1 MKIDSAHDSQRP
13 EDTALGNR
21 PLRQL
26 LHAATGDRAAE
37 AAVLADEA
45 DVNDT
50 DARDA
55 VRRVHGDLGTEAAP
69 VDHDVATPRDARHE
83 HPDTATKSRL
93 NLDPDVIR
101 LAEGP
106 NLATVVT
113 LMPDGQPQAL
123 LTWVDTDGEHV
134 LVNTEPQRQRA
145 KNVQRDPRITVL
157 IHSSESAWDWAEIRG
172 RVVGVVD
179 GPEARAHIDALSRKY
194 LGTDYANPIG
204 PDGRIILQIVAD
216 KVNTPASIGH

>member
-1 MKIDSAHDSQRP
+1 MANTSWS
-13 EDTALGNR
+13 
-21 PLRQL
+21 
-26 LHAATGDRAAE
+26 
-37 AAVLADEA
+37 
-45 DVNDT
+45 
-50 DARDA
+50 
-55 VRRVHGDLGTEAAP
+55 
-69 VDHDVATPRDARHE
+69 
-83 HPDTATKSRL
+83 
-93 NLDPDVIR
+93 
-101 LAEGP
+101 
-106 NLATVVT
+106 
-113 LMPDGQPQAL
+113 
-123 LTWVDTDGEHV
+123 
-134 LVNTEPQRQRA
+134 NTEPQRQRA